1 MQATVDV
8 AIVGGGVI
16 GCAIAYQ
23 LSKSGVDVAVFDRG
37 EIGAEASSAATGLL
51 APLGPL
57 SGPGP
62 FADLLLSSFALL
74 PTLVPELEDEQT
86 GALRIVSN
94 TKHISNLRKRM
105 KAWQPLG
112 AHPHFW

>member
-1 MQATVDV
+1 MQPTVDV

-16 GCAIAYQ
+16 GCAIAYY

-62 FADLLLSSFALL
+62 FADLLLSSFALF
-74 PTLVPELEDEQT
+74 PALVPELEEASGIHLEYEQT
-86 GALRIVSN
+86 GALRIVRN
-94 TKHISNLRKRM
+94 PKHISNLHKR
-105 KAWQPLG
+105 
-112 AHPHFW
+112 